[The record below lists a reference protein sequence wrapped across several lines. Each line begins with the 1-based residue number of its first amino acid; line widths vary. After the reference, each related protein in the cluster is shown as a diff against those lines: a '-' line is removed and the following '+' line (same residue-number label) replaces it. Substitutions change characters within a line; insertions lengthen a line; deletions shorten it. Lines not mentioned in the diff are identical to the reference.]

1 MGERR
6 GGRRGNEMAAAAD
19 VGWARPV
26 AEVEAWLDAAGPRM
40 IDRRTATQP
49 GLSFHLL
56 VASAS
61 RGVRGEPSNLWSA
74 GAGSGWV
81 FSVRPLAP
89 TTVRV
94 SRAARSAMSVDVS
107 HRPHNVPSPACGLQG
122 QRRPANGG

>member
-26 AEVEAWLDAAGPRM
+26 AEVEASLDAAGPRM

-56 VASAS
+56 VASAN

-81 FSVRPLAP
+81 FSVRRWPRQRVALA
-89 TTVRV
+89 
-94 SRAARSAMSVDVS
+94 AHARSAMSVDVS